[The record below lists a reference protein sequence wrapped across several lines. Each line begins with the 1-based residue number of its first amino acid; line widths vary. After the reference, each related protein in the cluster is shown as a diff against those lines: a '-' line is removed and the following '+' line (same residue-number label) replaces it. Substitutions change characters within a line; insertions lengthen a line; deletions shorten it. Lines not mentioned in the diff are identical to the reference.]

1 MADDDGPV
9 LSREFYKH
17 MFRHKDPAK
26 TNVKDSAMALRSGI
40 KALRKAGVPVYR
52 WAAFAHIG
60 A

>member
-17 MFRHKDPAK
+17 MFRHNDPTK
-26 TNVKDSAMALRSGI
+26 VNFKDSAVALKNGI
-40 KALRKAGVPVYR
+40 KVLRKARVPLHR
-52 WAAFAHIG
+52 WVVFVHIG